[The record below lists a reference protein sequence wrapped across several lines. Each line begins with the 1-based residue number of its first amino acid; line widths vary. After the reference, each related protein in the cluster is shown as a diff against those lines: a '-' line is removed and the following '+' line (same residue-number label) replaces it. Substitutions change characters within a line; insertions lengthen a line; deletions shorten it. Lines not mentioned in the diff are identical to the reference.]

1 MSSDIVIHQSEI
13 VYNVLTKKYYLNF
26 KNSVN
31 ELIDNIIN
39 AKSSKYDICK
49 NTYNKCEFI
58 KNCNT
63 NTEELYYFDP
73 AKSKII
79 LYMTPGA
86 LISGLI
92 AYSRYK
98 SVQAYAEFAV
108 FVMSVL
114 HWHDP
119 QFGWRRNLDMITVQ
133 LSLWTHI
140 WLFYQSGCFPAFI
153 LMMIALGC
161 FYLSLRKRSF
171 IMHGLG
177 WLISCSSNL
186 VLAYW

>member
-1 MSSDIVIHQSEI
+1 MSDH
-13 VYNVLTKKYYLNF
+13 N
-26 KNSVN
+26 
-31 ELIDNIIN
+31 
-39 AKSSKYDICK
+39 SSKCSSICNNITCLEK
-49 NTYNKCEFI
+49 QNEYTH
-58 KNCNT
+58 
-63 NTEELYYFDP
+63 FDS

-86 LISGLI
+86 LITGVL

-98 SVQAYAEFAV
+98 YVQAYAEFAV
-108 FVMSVL
+108 FFMSVL

-119 QFGWRRNLDMITVQ
+119 KFGWRRNLDMITVQ

-140 WLFYQSGCFPAFI
+140 CLFYQSGCFPAFI

-161 FYLSLRKRSF
+161 FYLSLSKKSF

-177 WLISCSSNL
+177 WITSCSSNI